1 MSPNTSN
8 ELNELGESA
17 SPGRSELL
25 DRLRANQTWD
35 VLIIGG
41 GATGLGCAVDAA
53 ARGYRTLLLERG
65 DYACGTSSRST
76 KLIHGGVRYWDAQ
89 FDDARL
95 AIALMRTATDLGA
108 TCLNHLP
115 VSGLKKTAGRV
126 QGATAHDAETG
137 ELFQLRARVVINA
150 TGVYADRVR

>member
-8 ELNELGESA
+8 ELNELSESA
-17 SPGRSELL
+17 TPGRSELL

-65 DYACGTSSRST
+65 DFACGTSSRST
-76 KLIHGGVRYWDAQ
+76 KLIHGGVRYLRQGDLSLVRHALLER
-89 FDDARL
+89 ARL
-95 AIALMRTATDLGA
+95 LENAAPLVRPLPFVIPARSLREKLWYGA
-108 TCLNHLP
+108 
-115 VSGLKKTAGRV
+115 GLKLYDLLAGTHNI
-126 QGATAHDAETG
+126 APSSLLD
-137 ELFQLRARVVINA
+137 RA
-150 TGVYADRVR
+150 